1 MDTVWR
7 HVALNGLENAHQYI
21 AKQNHDAA
29 KRIFDAILTSV
40 RHLADSPNIGRPGR
54 VDGTREL
61 VVVGTPYI
69 VAYAVADNRIN
80 ILAVQHGAQE
90 APGKLIANG

>member
-1 MDTVWR
+1 MDIVWR
-7 HVALNGLENAHQYI
+7 QVALNGLENAHQYI
-21 AKQNHDAA
+21 AQHNPGAA
-29 KRIFDAILTSV
+29 ERIFDAIVSSV
-40 RHLADSPNIGRPGR
+40 HRLADTPNIGRPGR

-69 VAYAVADNRIN
+69 VAYAVVDNRMN

-90 APGKLIANG
+90 WPEHF